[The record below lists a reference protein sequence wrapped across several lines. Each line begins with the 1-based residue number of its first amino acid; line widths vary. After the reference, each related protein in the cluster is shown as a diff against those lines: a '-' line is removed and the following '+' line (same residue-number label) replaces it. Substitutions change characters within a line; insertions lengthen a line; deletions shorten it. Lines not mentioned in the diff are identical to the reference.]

1 MWVNNMVLF
10 LFTLTSPYSHS
21 RSATD
26 GETGEEA
33 EANIPC
39 SHNSQCGAYD
49 VAGEEADESSCKAVA
64 LCADVKVAKREGG
77 GAMVKDV
84 MLEPWST

>member
-1 MWVNNMVLF
+1 MWVDNMVLF

-33 EANIPC
+33 EANIPR
-39 SHNSQCGAYD
+39 SHNSRCVAYAM
-49 VAGEEADESSCKAVA
+49 AGNEADESSCKAVA
-64 LCADVKVAKREGG
+64 LLCRCRGSPA
-77 GAMVKDV
+77 
-84 MLEPWST
+84 